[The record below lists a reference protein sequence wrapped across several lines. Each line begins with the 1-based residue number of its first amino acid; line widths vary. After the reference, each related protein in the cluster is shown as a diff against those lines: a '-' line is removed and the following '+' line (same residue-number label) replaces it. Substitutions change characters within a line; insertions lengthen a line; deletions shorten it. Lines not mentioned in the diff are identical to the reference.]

1 MKVPHYPYQVLYDKE
16 GRLVPEAV
24 NLRDL
29 EGLKAVL
36 RKYGGASASDK
47 K

>member
-1 MKVPHYPYQVLYDKE
+1 MPHYPYQVLYDKE

-29 EGLKAVL
+29 KGLKKVL
-36 RKYGGASASDK
+36 RKYGSTSALDK